1 MLAPEVGAEKVK
13 TYHPERAFYFQ
24 VDISNLDQVASA
36 CDQALKVIPKG
47 SLFGG
52 VHCAAIAPS
61 RPWTNKMKESAP
73 VRIDRAMLWSCSGLI
88 PLYCSTS
95 QRSSTSTR
103 TAHSSSTPALQMPSI
118 HSTLMRG
125 PSPLG

>member
-1 MLAPEVGAEKVK
+1 MLDVLAPEAGAEKVK
-13 TYHPERAFYFQ
+13 TYHPDRAFYFQ

-36 CDQALKVIPKG
+36 CEQALKAIPKG

-73 VRIDRAMLWSCSGLI
+73 VRIDRDCYSSYGILLWFWSDTGSL
-88 PLYCSTS
+88 
-95 QRSSTSTR
+95 
-103 TAHSSSTPALQMPSI
+103 
-118 HSTLMRG
+118 
-125 PSPLG
+125 